1 MKNAITIEEA
11 REILHKYLQI
21 DHLLLHSRESEV
33 IMRAL
38 AKHFDEDEELWA
50 ACGLLHDLDLGEL
63 GENYETHG
71 QKTCEI
77 LQEEGYDIPEMF
89 QAIKSHTE
97 ELGFIGVK
105 RESKLDFCLAAAE
118 NTTGLISAY
127 ILVRPDKSIVEAKVK
142 SLNKKF
148 KDKAFAAKVSRTM
161 IADIEKT
168 GLSRA
173 EFFGIAIESIKEIAD
188 EVGL

>member
-1 MKNAITIEEA
+1 MKNTITTDEA
-11 REILHKYLQI
+11 RGLLHKYLQT
-21 DHLLLHSRESEV
+21 DHLLKHSRESEV

-38 AKHFDEDEELWA
+38 AKHFGEDEELWGVT
-50 ACGLLHDLDLGEL
+50 GLLHDLDLDEL

-71 QKTCEI
+71 QRTCEI
-77 LQEEGYDIPEMF
+77 LESEGYHIPEMF

-97 ELGFIGVK
+97 ELGFLGVK
-105 RESKLDFCLAAAE
+105 RDSKLDFCLAAAE

-127 ILVRPDKSIVEAKVK
+127 VLVRPDKSIAGAKVK

-161 IADIEKT
+161 INDIEKT
-168 GLSRA
+168 GLARA
-173 EFFGIAIESIKEIAD
+173 EFFGIAIESVKEIAD
-188 EVGL
+188 EVGM